1 MKNLKRALSFALAT
15 VMVIG
20 MMVVGAGAAF
30 TDEAKIVNEEAVDV
44 MVSLGVIS
52 GKGDGSYFDPDATLT
67 RAEAAKM
74 IACLLRTPEKAAK
87 LGVRIRP
94 VEDMKQAHRILSGSR
109 VSDGFGDLADKKQLS
124 LSLEALVVD
133 KRFTALFSDEEANTA
148 LDRLLAAGY
157 TFK

>member
-1 MKNLKRALSFALAT
+1 MEEKFLA
-15 VMVIG
+15 VL
-20 MMVVGAGAAF
+20 AA
-30 TDEAKIVNEEAVDV
+30 N
-44 MVSLGVIS
+44 
-52 GKGDGSYFDPDATLT
+52 
-67 RAEAAKM
+67 R
-74 IACLLRTPEKAAK
+74 EKAAK

-94 VEDMKQAHRILSGSR
+94 VEDMKQARRALSGSR
-109 VSDGFGDLADKKQLS
+109 VSDGFGDLADKKQLG